1 MFKNLI
7 FDLDGTLINS
17 KKGIIN
23 SLYESFLKTKVEI
36 LIPKEEIKIGPPLD
50 ETIRTCNYK
59 LTLKEV
65 ESVKNNFK
73 EIYDNK
79 LFVLLQVYQ
88 NVDLLL
94 QILKRNNI
102 KIFIG
107 TNKRYIPTKKIL
119 KFLSWNNYFKEVYA
133 IDKFDSPYK
142 NKTQML
148 ENLLINENINGDE
161 TLYIGDRYSD
171 FIASK
176 KNKIS
181 FIGADWGGSDFESFN
196 EDFNVIKK
204 LDEKNINFLIS
215 LFTN

>member
-23 SLYESFLKTKVEI
+23 SLYESFLRTKLEI

-50 ETIRTCNYK
+50 ETIRICNNK
-59 LTLKEV
+59 LTSNEV
-65 ESVKNNFK
+65 ESIKNNFK
-73 EIYDNK
+73 DIYDNK
-79 LFVLLQVYQ
+79 LFVLLQVYE
-88 NVDLLL
+88 NVELLL
-94 QILKRNNI
+94 QILKKNNI
-102 KIFIG
+102 QIFIG

-119 KFLSWNNYFKEVYA
+119 KFLSWDNFFKEVYA

-142 NKTQML
+142 NKAQML
-148 ENLLINENINGDE
+148 RNLLINENLNSDK

-196 EDFNVIKK
+196 KNFNIIKQ
-204 LDEKNINFLIS
+204 LDEQNINFLIS
-215 LFTN
+215 LFIL

>member
-23 SLYESFLKTKVEI
+23 SLYESFLRTKLEI

-50 ETIRTCNYK
+50 ETIRICNDK
-59 LTLKEV
+59 LTSNEV
-65 ESVKNNFK
+65 ESIKKNFK
-73 EIYDNK
+73 DIYDNK
-79 LFVLLQVYQ
+79 LFVLLQVYE
-88 NVDLLL
+88 NEEFLL
-94 QILKRNNI
+94 QILKRKNI
-102 KIFIG
+102 QTFIG

-119 KFLSWNNYFKEVYA
+119 KFLSWDNFFKEVYA
-133 IDKFDSPYK
+133 IDKFDIPYK
-142 NKTQML
+142 NKSQML
-148 ENLLINENINGDE
+148 GNLLINENINSDE

-181 FIGADWGGSDFESFN
+181 FIGADWGGSDFESFKIN
-196 EDFNVIKK
+196 FNIIKQ
-204 LDEKNINFLIS
+204 LDQQNINFLIS
-215 LFTN
+215 LFIL

>member
-7 FDLDGTLINS
+7 FDRDGTLINS

-23 SLYESFLKTKVEI
+23 SLYESFLRTKVDI
-36 LIPKEEIKIGPPLD
+36 LISKEEILIGPPLD
-50 ETIRTCNYK
+50 ETIRICNNK
-59 LTLKEV
+59 LTPNEV
-65 ESVKNNFK
+65 ESIKKNFK

-79 LFVLLQVYQ
+79 LFVLLQVYE
-88 NVDLLL
+88 NVELLL

-107 TNKRYIPTKKIL
+107 TNKRYIPTMKIL
-119 KFLSWNNYFKEVYA
+119 KFLSWHNFFKEVYA
-133 IDKFDSPYK
+133 IDRFHIPYK

-148 ENLLINENINGDE
+148 EKLLINENIKSNE

-171 FIASK
+171 YIASK
-176 KNKIS
+176 KNKIA

-196 EDFNVIKK
+196 KDFNMIKR

-215 LFTN
+215 LFKL

>member
-23 SLYESFLKTKVEI
+23 SLYESFLRTKLEI
-36 LIPKEEIKIGPPLD
+36 LIPKEEIKIGPPLN
-50 ETIRTCNYK
+50 ETIRICNNK
-59 LTLKEV
+59 LTSNEV
-65 ESVKNNFK
+65 ESIKNNFK
-73 EIYDNK
+73 DIYDNK
-79 LFVLLQVYQ
+79 LFVLLQVYE
-88 NVDLLL
+88 NVELLL
-94 QILKRNNI
+94 QILKKNNI
-102 KIFIG
+102 QIFIG

-119 KFLSWNNYFKEVYA
+119 KFLSWDNFFKEVYA

-142 NKTQML
+142 NKEQML
-148 ENLLINENINGDE
+148 ENLLINENINSDE

-196 EDFNVIKK
+196 KDFKIIKQ

-215 LFTN
+215 LFKF